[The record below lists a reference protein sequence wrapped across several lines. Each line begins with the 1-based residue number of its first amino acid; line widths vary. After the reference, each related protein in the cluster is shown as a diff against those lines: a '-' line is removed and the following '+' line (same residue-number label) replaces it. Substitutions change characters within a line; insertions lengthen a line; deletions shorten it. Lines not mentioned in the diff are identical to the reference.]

1 MKILHVITSMA
12 TGGAEHLMVDLLPRL
27 RDLGNEVEL
36 LLFDGRRTPFRDQ
49 LEATGITIHS
59 LGTGGNVYHPRNVWR
74 LTRFLRKHHYDI
86 VHTHNTAC
94 QLFAPVARILSGS
107 HCRLFTTEHNAT
119 NRRRGKWWLKPI
131 DLWMYARYDHIICIA
146 DQTYDNLTQYLG
158 RKDGITTIYNGVDTQ
173 RFVLPIKDMSPPKSP
188 LKRGTSCSGSETELP
203 PLQGGLGGAPGYVI
217 TMIAAFREQKDQD
230 TLIRAMALLPDGY
243 RLQLVGDGVRRGAL
257 EALVHE
263 LGLEERVSL
272 LGVRTDIP
280 ELMEGSD
287 VMVLSSHWE
296 GLSLSSIEG
305 MASGRP
311 FVASDVDGLREV
323 VDGYGVMFPE
333 GDATALA
340 EAIEGL
346 CSNPE
351 HYRTVATRCQARA
364 QQFDISVMAVQYLKK
379 YQEFL

>member
-59 LGTGGNVYHPRNVWR
+59 LGTGGNVYHPRNLWR
-74 LTRFLRKHHYDI
+74 LTQFLRKHHYDI

-107 HCRLFTTEHNAT
+107 HCRLFTTEHSAN

-131 DLWMYARYDHIICIA
+131 DQWMYARYEAVICISE
-146 DQTYDNLTQYLG
+146 QPRLNLERHIGKHDN
-158 RKDGITTIYNGVDTQ
+158 ICTILNGVDVQ
-173 RFVLPIKDMSPPKSP
+173 KFWRPIKEMSPPKSP

-217 TMIAAFREQKDQD
+217 TMVASLSAAKDQD

-351 HYRTVATRCQARA
+351 HYRAVATRCQARA
-364 QQFDISVMAVQYLKK
+364 QQFDISVMAINYNKK
-379 YQEFL
+379 YTAI